1 MLPVCH
7 ALLGFIL
14 LLSRFQDKAPEPDV
28 AAQKDTLKQIKDLF
42 KDEYAK
48 KNSADQSSLAQKL
61 LQKGIET
68 NDNLPSKFVF
78 LKEARD
84 VAAGAGDP
92 ETALRAA
99 TELGKA
105 FTVDASALKL
115 GVITK

>member
-1 MLPVCH
+1 MPPVCH
-7 ALLGFIL
+7 ALLGIVL
-14 LLSRFQDKAPEPDV
+14 LLSQFQDRATEPDA

-42 KDEYAK
+42 KDDYAK
-48 KNSADQSSLAQKL
+48 KGSVDQSSLAQKL

-84 VAAGAGDP
+84 IAAGAGDA

-99 TELGKA
+99 TGLGEA
-105 FTVDASALKL
+105 FTVDSSA
-115 GVITK
+115 